1 MPVRDAATV
10 MILRDAPGGLEV
22 FMLRR
27 NLNSDFVGGAY
38 VFPGGG
44 VDDADRHADLD
55 AICQGR
61 SDASASAQL
70 GIEHGGLAYWVAAV
84 RECFEEA
91 GLLLARPAGQVGG
104 DVVRLDDPTVAARF
118 DVHRTAV
125 DSGARRLVDVCL
137 EEGLQLAVD
146 TIHYFS
152 HWITPLGAP
161 RRYDTRFFVARAPEA
176 QVGLHDDR
184 EVIANLWIR
193 PTDAL
198 ARHHAGEFEL
208 IFPTIRSLEVL
219 QRFGTV
225 DAALDAASAI
235 ETVPAILPR
244 IVAEPE
250 GGFRIALPGDPGYAE
265 ASLPADLPTG
275 SGMNRL
281 VGHGRLDAADVDA
294 LPPAPIIDEREPS

>member
-1 MPVRDAATV
+1 MRSA
-10 MILRDAPGGLEV
+10 E
-22 FMLRR
+22 
-27 NLNSDFVGGAY
+27 
-38 VFPGGG
+38 
-44 VDDADRHADLD
+44 
-55 AICQGR
+55 GR
-61 SDASASAQL
+61 TDASASAQL
-70 GIEHGGLAYWVAAV
+70 GIDQGGLAYWVAAV

-91 GLLLARPAGQVGG
+91 GLLLARPAGQGAAMSSASTT
-104 DVVRLDDPTVAARF
+104 RSVAARF

-137 EEGLQLAVD
+137 EEGLELAVD

-193 PTDAL
+193 PADAL
-198 ARHHAGEFEL
+198 DRHHAGEFEL

-219 QRFGTV
+219 QRFETV
-225 DAALDAASAI
+225 DAALAAAAAI

-265 ASLPADLPTG
+265 ADLPSDLPTG
-275 SGMNRL
+275 PGMNRL
-281 VGHGRLDAADVDA
+281 VGHGRLDPADVDA
-294 LPPAPIIDEREPS
+294 VPSAPIVDEREPS